1 MKTVFFM
8 NSNEYI
14 SSEDRELFRSIVGT
28 SIEFLETQI
37 KKLHEHTIS
46 RIYSNEKFV
55 DIRSLNE
62 LGLHLYRIIL
72 ANKIYKKR
80 GPVQSELGQQFYEQ
94 GYLLVEDFLPEE
106 EFNNIKSVFDR
117 DVASSSA
124 FGTKWAF
131 HPTQMFAR
139 NKNFYDLIKE
149 CARVKNFSHDAPKG
163 IPRTEFWNHF
173 HDKEDPQYRYHTDT
187 FQPTCKFWLY
197 LEDIEVNQGPMNLI
211 PSSHVCDEKRLKW
224 DYENSLLT
232 RGSTLWGYRV
242 QKNGNPGSFRILEGS
257 TEEEERSELQRLGY
271 STNKIMVGKKN
282 TLLAA
287 NTYCFHKR
295 GIGEKNSHRRTLTS
309 QYRPLAFGD
318 Y

>member
-1 MKTVFFM
+1 MIYFE

-28 SIEFLETQI
+28 NIEFLENQI
-37 KKLHEHTIS
+37 KKLPVQTIH

-55 DIRSLNE
+55 DIRRLNE

-80 GPVQSELGQQFYEQ
+80 RTVQSELGQQFCEQ

-173 HDKEDPQYRYHTDT
+173 HEKEDPQYRYHTDT

-211 PSSHVCDEKRLKW
+211 PRSHVCDEKRLKW
-224 DYENSLLT
+224 DYENSLLS
-232 RGSTLWGYRV
+232 RDSTLWDYRV
-242 QKNGNPGSFRILEGS
+242 QKNGTPGSFRILEGS

-271 STNKIMVGKKN
+271 STNKVMVGKKN

-295 GIGEKNSHRRTLTS
+295 GIGEKNSYRRTLTS
-309 QYRPLAFGD
+309 QYRPVAFGV